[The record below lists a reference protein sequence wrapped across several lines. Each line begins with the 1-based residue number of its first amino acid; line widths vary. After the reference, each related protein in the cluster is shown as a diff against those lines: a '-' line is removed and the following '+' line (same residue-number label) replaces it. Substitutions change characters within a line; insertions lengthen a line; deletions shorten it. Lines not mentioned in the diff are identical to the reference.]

1 MGLGRCQTVREK
13 NKIVDSGAEVRQMRS
28 SGLNPPA
35 ILSIA
40 FRPFFLSA
48 ALFTSVSLLLWVAW
62 LLGWAS
68 PNPALPMPLWHGHE
82 MLFGVTMAVVIG
94 FVLTAAQ
101 NWTGR
106 TTTTP
111 GLLALLVSLWWAA
124 RAGFLFPAVVPL
136 WLTTTLDLILL
147 PIVAILMARVLIAT
161 RNRRNY
167 ALLLILC
174 AFAVLNGLTHLA
186 FHGLIPIHLMHRA
199 MDTTLLLIAVL
210 LVFMGGRVIP
220 FFTARR
226 LPTVDPRRWPA
237 LDWTATILAALCCV
251 AVLVAGR
258 HPDLALLFFLAA
270 TVNLARLLAWR
281 PWRVLQEPMLWVL
294 HLGYAWIPVGFL
306 LLGLHLVGAPLGWS
320 AGAHVIAAG
329 ALGTLAIGMMSR
341 VALGHTGRPLQAPPL
356 MHAGFVVLS
365 IAVILRLVAAL
376 APNLPLVLALSGL
389 LWAGAFLLY
398 ALVFTPI
405 FLRPAVDSGAV
416 K

>member
-1 MGLGRCQTVREK
+1 MEK
-13 NKIVDSGAEVRQMRS
+13 SRIVNSVAEVKQARRS
-28 SGLNPPA
+28 GRNSRA

-40 FRPFFLSA
+40 FRLFFLSA
-48 ALFTSVSLLLWVAW
+48 ALFASVSLLLWIAW
-62 LLGWAS
+62 LLGWVS
-68 PNPALPMPLWHGHE
+68 LNPALPMPLWHGHE
-82 MLFGVTMAVVIG
+82 MLFGFAMAVVIG

-124 RAGFLFPAVVPL
+124 RAGFLLPAIVPL
-136 WLTTTLDLILL
+136 WLTTTLDMVLL
-147 PIVAILMARVLIAT
+147 PIVAILLARVLIAT

-167 ALLLILC
+167 ALPLILC
-174 AFAVLNGLTHLA
+174 AFAALNALMHLA
-186 FHGLIPIHLMHRA
+186 FHGLLPTHLMHRV
-199 MDTTLLLIAVL
+199 MDTTLLLVTVL

-220 FFTARR
+220 FFTSRR
-226 LPTVDPRRWPA
+226 LPAENPRRWPA
-237 LDWTATILAALCCV
+237 LDWAATILAVLCCV
-251 AVLVAGR
+251 TVLIAGR
-258 HPDLALLFFLAA
+258 HPDLALLFFVSA
-270 TVNLARLLAWR
+270 TVHLVRLLAWR

-294 HLGYAWIPVGFL
+294 HLA
-306 LLGLHLVGAPLGWS
+306 GAPLSWS

-341 VALGHTGRPLQAPPL
+341 VALGHTGRPLQAPTL
-356 MHAGFVVLS
+356 MHAAFIVLS
-365 IAVILRLVAAL
+365 IAVMLRLVAAL
-376 APNLPLVLALSGL
+376 APSLALVLALSGL